1 MTPRALFAE
10 ALGTLILVATVVGSG
25 IMAQRLAG
33 GNDAVAL
40 LGNTAATAGTLY
52 VLISI
57 LGPISG
63 AHFNPAV
70 SLLLAA
76 PRDKMPFI
84 MVQTIGAVG
93 GTVLAHAMFA
103 VPLIQSG
110 KHIRSG
116 APIWLGE
123 FTATFGL
130 LLTIVL
136 GSKFRPHAVPA
147 LVAAW
152 IVAGYWFTSSTSFAN
167 PAVTLARALTDS
179 FSGIR
184 MLDVPGFVVSQLL
197 GGAAGFAIGNW
208 LTMEQKA

>member
-1 MTPRALFAE
+1 MNWRNLAAE

-25 IMAQRLAG
+25 IMAQRMAG

-63 AHFNPAV
+63 AQFNPAV

-76 PRDKMPFI
+76 PRDKIPFI
-84 MVQTIGAVG
+84 IVQTIGAVG
-93 GTVLAHAMFA
+93 GTMLAHAMFSEA
-103 VPLIQSG
+103 IIQSG
-110 KHIRSG
+110 THIRTG
-116 APIWLGE
+116 GPIWLGE

-167 PAVTLARALTDS
+167 PAVTLARALTTS

-184 MLDVPGFVVSQLL
+184 MLDVPGYVVAQLL
-197 GGAAGFAIGNW
+197 GAAAGYVTGNW
-208 LTMEQKA
+208 LIKEQTA